1 MERSSWR
8 KGSPPEE
15 VALKQITVQE
25 GAGKRWEALAF
36 DSAVCVFE
44 GRRALCTSWWNAKG
58 PPVGTVASDT
68 RHSQQRGLGE
78 RASSPAEARGSV
90 GEGRGPRPWGW
101 APSLTPGGWGAK
113 GLSAHQ
119 GGPCEG
125 RQLGRRRLCLFN
137 PGAPHG
143 RAPRPPQGFAAPT
156 RLPLSR
162 AGRGLRLCIAK
173 AFPASP
179 GRPGLT
185 APRQTPSHPTAALCP
200 HPASSVCGQS
210 ALYTSTPVM
219 GGQSPLLQCGPS
231 NYCSPRSHSLAPGA
245 RCGRDCSHLP
255 SAVGTGRAGS
265 SPRPPARGWGPLNV
279 MPPHS
284 ATGRPP
290 SLREVVALQTWLG
303 CWRPVRERGTTHTH
317 LQRVTGTAAGSGS
330 AGAGGWEPATRASAA
345 ETRRGVP
352 VGPRVKAKALARP
365 DGQSV
370 PALPLTTCLCP
381 PNTSLSLLSLARHG
395 PQGLVSAA
403 CQLVVRPG
411 DHGPPR
417 ANPACPV

>member
-255 SAVGTGRAGS
+255 SAVGTGRARVLPPPTRQGVGPFKCDAPPQCHRAPTIAPGGGGTS
-265 SPRPPARGWGPLNV
+265 DVARLLEARPGKGHDPHTPAEGHRHSGGRWQRGGWGLGTG
-279 MPPHS
+279 HS
-284 ATGRPP
+284 
-290 SLREVVALQTWLG
+290 
-303 CWRPVRERGTTHTH
+303 
-317 LQRVTGTAAGSGS
+317 
-330 AGAGGWEPATRASAA
+330 
-345 ETRRGVP
+345 GV
-352 VGPRVKAKALARP
+352 
-365 DGQSV
+365 
-370 PALPLTTCLCP
+370 CC
-381 PNTSLSLLSLARHG
+381 
-395 PQGLVSAA
+395 
-403 CQLVVRPG
+403 
-411 DHGPPR
+411 
-417 ANPACPV
+417 